1 MKVRQ
6 SNMELLRI
14 IAMFLVLLV
23 HADFFSLGAPSASDC
38 VNAPVES
45 SLKVFFQA
53 ISIACVDIFVC
64 LSGWFGIRPTIKGFS
79 NFVFQCLFWL
89 IGLYI
94 FTLIIGTSTLSK
106 EGLMGCF
113 ALTKLNWFIKAY
125 ILLYILAPVLN
136 AFIEKASQKDFRN
149 VLIAFFT
156 FEFIYGWIFSGST
169 QHIQSGYSTIS
180 FIGLYLLARYVRLYQ
195 PRISLKSKS
204 FYIASLCIAPICVT
218 AAYITPPLLGIETTI
233 LGSLW
238 ISYIS
243 PYCIVFSMFMIL
255 FFSKIQIQS
264 KLINW
269 IAASSFSV
277 FLIHTNP
284 NTLWHFKDF
293 FIDLYKT
300 TGCFEYWLY
309 TFVILILIFVTAIVI
324 DQIRII
330 AWKYL
335 WQKIESKNND

>member
-1 MKVRQ
+1 MKIRQ

-38 VNAPVES
+38 VEAPIDS
-45 SLKVFFQA
+45 CLKVFFEA

-89 IGLYI
+89 IGLYVV
-94 FTLIIGTSTLSK
+94 TLILGTSSISI
-106 EGLMGCF
+106 EGLKGCF

-136 AFIEKASQKDFRN
+136 AFVEKASQKDFRN

-195 PRISLKSKS
+195 PPISLKSKS
-204 FYIASLCIAPICVT
+204 FYIVSLCIAPICVT
-218 AAYITPPLLGIETTI
+218 AAYITPPHMG
-233 LGSLW
+233 
-238 ISYIS
+238 
-243 PYCIVFSMFMIL
+243 
-255 FFSKIQIQS
+255 
-264 KLINW
+264 
-269 IAASSFSV
+269 
-277 FLIHTNP
+277 H
-284 NTLWHFKDF
+284 
-293 FIDLYKT
+293 
-300 TGCFEYWLY
+300 
-309 TFVILILIFVTAIVI
+309 
-324 DQIRII
+324 
-330 AWKYL
+330 
-335 WQKIESKNND
+335 

>member
-1 MKVRQ
+1 MDIV
-6 SNMELLRI
+6 SLT
-14 IAMFLVLLV
+14 
-23 HADFFSLGAPSASDC
+23 FSPNVVAHSCCIEEVQKGG
-38 VNAPVES
+38 
-45 SLKVFFQA
+45 F
-53 ISIACVDIFVC
+53 
-64 LSGWFGIRPTIKGFS
+64 GFS

-195 PRISLKSKS
+195 PRISLKSKN

-218 AAYITPPLLGIETTI
+218 AAYITPPYLGINTTVI
-233 LGSLW
+233 GNIW
-238 ISYIS
+238 ISYVS
-243 PYCIVFSMFMIL
+243 PYCIVFSIFAIVL
-255 FFSKIQIQS
+255 FSKIELQS
-264 KLINW
+264 RLINW
-269 IAASSFSV
+269 IAASSFAV
-277 FLIHTNP
+277 YLIHTNP
-284 NTLWHFKDF
+284 NTIFYFKDF
-293 FIDLYKT
+293 FVRLHDGSDGIL
-300 TGCFEYWLY
+300 YWLY
-309 TFVILILIFVTAIVI
+309 TFGVLILIFIVAVMI
-324 DQIRII
+324 DQIRIV
-330 AWKYL
+330 L
-335 WQKIESKNND
+335 WTLLWNKLKKVL

>member
-23 HADFFSLGAPSASDC
+23 HTDFFSLGAPSASDC
-38 VNAPVES
+38 VNAPVDS
-45 SLKVFFQA
+45 SLKVFFEA

-64 LSGWFGIRPTIKGFS
+64 LSGWFGIRPSVRGFS
-79 NFVFQCLFWL
+79 NFIFQCLFWL

-94 FTLIIGTSTLSK
+94 FTLIIGTSSLSK
-106 EGLMGCF
+106 EGLKGCF

-218 AAYITPPLLGIETTI
+218 AAYITPP
-233 LGSLW
+233 
-238 ISYIS
+238 
-243 PYCIVFSMFMIL
+243 PYGALRPRF
-255 FFSKIQIQS
+255 
-264 KLINW
+264 
-269 IAASSFSV
+269 
-277 FLIHTNP
+277 
-284 NTLWHFKDF
+284 
-293 FIDLYKT
+293 
-300 TGCFEYWLY
+300 
-309 TFVILILIFVTAIVI
+309 
-324 DQIRII
+324 
-330 AWKYL
+330 
-335 WQKIESKNND
+335 

>member
-14 IAMFLVLLV
+14 IATFLVLLV
-23 HADFFSLGAPSASDC
+23 HADFFSLGSPSASDC
-38 VNAPVES
+38 VNAPVDS
-45 SLKVFFQA
+45 SLKVFFEA

-64 LSGWFGIRPTIKGFS
+64 LSGWFGIRPSVKGFS

-94 FTLIIGTSTLSK
+94 FTLIIGTSSLSK

-169 QHIQSGYSTIS
+169 QHIQSGFSTIS

-218 AAYITPPLLGIETTI
+218 AAYITPPHMGHQDHD
-233 LGSLW
+233 
-238 ISYIS
+238 
-243 PYCIVFSMFMIL
+243 FRQFM
-255 FFSKIQIQS
+255 
-264 KLINW
+264 
-269 IAASSFSV
+269 
-277 FLIHTNP
+277 
-284 NTLWHFKDF
+284 D
-293 FIDLYKT
+293 
-300 TGCFEYWLY
+300 
-309 TFVILILIFVTAIVI
+309 
-324 DQIRII
+324 
-330 AWKYL
+330 
-335 WQKIESKNND
+335 